1 MILYLDTSA
10 LVKLFVEEVDS
21 GILRSAAARSTLIVT
36 HLIAYAEACAAFARL
51 AQNRAD
57 KTLFARL
64 RRALDRH
71 WTEWQIVAVD
81 DALVRRAGELAA
93 RYGLRGYDSVHLAAV
108 EAVRSASPGHADVH
122 FGVFDTALARAA
134 KRAGFSL
141 LEV

>member
-10 LVKLFVEEVDS
+10 LVKLFVEEVHS
-21 GILRSAAARSTLIVT
+21 GIVRDAAAHSTLIFT
-36 HLIAYAEACAAFARL
+36 HLIAYAEACAAFARF

-57 KTLFARL
+57 KTLFASL

-71 WTEWQIVAVD
+71 WTEWEIVAVD
-81 DALVRRAGELAA
+81 DPLVRRAGELAA

-108 EAVRSASPGHADVH
+108 EAVRGASPTHADFH

-134 KRAGFSL
+134 KLAGFPVL
-141 LEV
+141 KA